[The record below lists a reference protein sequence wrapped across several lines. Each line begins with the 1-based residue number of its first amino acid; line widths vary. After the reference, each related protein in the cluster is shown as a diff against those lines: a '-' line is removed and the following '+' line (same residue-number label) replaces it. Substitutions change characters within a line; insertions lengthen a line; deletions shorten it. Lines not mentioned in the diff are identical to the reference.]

1 MAYIVAKPK
10 DGDAITI
17 TANVSGYWL
26 VKGLVG
32 NKMDYDRAGD
42 AYGSLVAL
50 LKAKSP
56 HFANT
61 IEKQVSLLSITFT
74 L

>member
-10 DGDAITI
+10 DGDAFTI
-17 TANVSGYWL
+17 AANVSGYWL
-26 VKGLVG
+26 VKGLAG
-32 NKMDYDRAGD
+32 NKMDYDRTGE

-50 LKAKSP
+50 LKAKSA

-61 IEKQVSLLSITFT
+61 IEKQV
-74 L
+74 